1 MIRILLVD
9 DQPNIRRGLCMRL
22 SLEPDIEVVGEA
34 GDGAAAVALAQELR
48 PDIVLMDIQMPVM
61 DGIAATEELRS
72 KLPDCAIVVLSLYDD
87 AATRSRAAAAGA
99 VDFVTKCNMDATLLQ
114 AIRGAA

>member
-1 MIRILLVD
+1 
-9 DQPNIRRGLCMRL
+9 MRL
-22 SLEPDIEVVGEA
+22 ALEADIQVIGEA
-34 GDGAAAVALAQELR
+34 ADGAAALELARDLH

-61 DGIAATEELRS
+61 DGIAATEQLRAEL
-72 KLPDCAIVVLSLYDD
+72 PECAIVVLSLYDD

-99 VDFVTKCNMDATLLQ
+99 ADFVTKCNMDATLLQ